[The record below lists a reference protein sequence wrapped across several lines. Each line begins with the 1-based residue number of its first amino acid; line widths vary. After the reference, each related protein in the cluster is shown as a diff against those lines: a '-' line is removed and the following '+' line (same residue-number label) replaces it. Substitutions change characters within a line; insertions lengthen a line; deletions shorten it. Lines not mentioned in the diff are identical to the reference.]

1 MPKLQAKRFEVRAPW
16 AVGWVARRRL
26 GRAPSAVGPRRR
38 LGLTPR
44 HLSILKGS
52 RKRPAPGGFPLG
64 FPGSIATSYPQGG
77 RSPVAI
83 AQGLLQGT
91 CFCHNA
97 PPEGEHPPF
106 WAGCRSPSP
115 LFFVW

>member
-1 MPKLQAKRFEVRAPW
+1 
-16 AVGWVARRRL
+16 VGRV
-26 GRAPSAVGPRRR
+26 PSAVGPRRR
-38 LGLTPR
+38 LGRAPSAGPRAVGRRSARSVTPTPPPH
-44 HLSILKGS
+44 HLSILKGPL
-52 RKRPAPGGFPLG
+52 KRPAPGGFPLG